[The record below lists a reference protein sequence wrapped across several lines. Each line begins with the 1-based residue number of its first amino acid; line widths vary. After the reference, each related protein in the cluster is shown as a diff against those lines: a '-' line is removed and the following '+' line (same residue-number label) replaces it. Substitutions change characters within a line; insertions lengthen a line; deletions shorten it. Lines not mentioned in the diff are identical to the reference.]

1 MLSPG
6 KLTLEVT
13 LDREQYF
20 HGDRI
25 SAHVTVSN
33 YSKKS
38 VRCIKVSVIQHTE
51 VTLVNGHYSKSV
63 ASLESR
69 EGCPIVPGASFSRMF
84 NLMPTAS
91 QNKDRRGI
99 ALDGML
105 KETDSNLASSTMN
118 MSSDS
123 VGIIISY
130 VVRARV
136 YLGAI
141 GGDLTCDV
149 PFKLANLEPGAAPS
163 GDNKDLLIEKQA
175 ILSTQRR
182 LRKQMTREMSAD
194 LVFEDFA
201 RKRQESTEQSES

>member
-1 MLSPG
+1 M
-6 KLTLEVT
+6 V
-13 LDREQYF
+13 
-20 HGDRI
+20 
-25 SAHVTVSN
+25 
-33 YSKKS
+33 
-38 VRCIKVSVIQHTE
+38 QHTE

-63 ASLESR
+63 AAVESR
-69 EGCPIVPGASFSRMF
+69 EGCPIISGASFSKIF
-84 NLMPTAS
+84 CLNPTAA

-105 KETDSNLASSTMN
+105 REIDSNLATSTMN

-130 VVRARV
+130 AVRARL

-149 PFKLANLEPGAAPS
+149 PFKLVMLEPGAVPT
-163 GDNKDLLIEKQA
+163 GDNKDLVAGKQA
-175 ILSTQRR
+175 ILATQRR

-194 LVFEDFA
+194 IVFEDFA
-201 RKRQESTEQSES
+201 RRRQESEELPE